1 MNLSPMMRQYQDA
14 KEASGDALLFF
25 RMGDFY
31 ELFHDDAK
39 TAARVLGLTLTSR
52 DKGENP
58 VPMAGFPH
66 HQLDGYLAKLIRAG
80 HRVAVCEQMEDP
92 KQAKGIVKR
101 EVTRIVT
108 PGTLTDDSLL
118 DPLASNL
125 LVAVFVAQ
133 TGKPDK
139 ASASNDDVRAG
150 VGVRK
155 AMAAN
160 QPVGIAWVELS
171 TGRFE
176 AGVFQSDRLEDELAR
191 LEPAEVLVR
200 EDDGRFSRSRES
212 AHDRRWTIT
221 YRPAWQ
227 FGVDEARRVLGEHF
241 GVLDLEGMGWDV
253 GDELAIGAAGAA
265 LAYLKE
271 TQKNNLDHISN
282 LLPARQ
288 GRFLEIDAATRRSL
302 ELTHTIRGAS
312 RSGSLLEIIDRSV
325 TPMGARR
332 MALWLSSPLVDRQQI
347 ELRLAA
353 VEECFKEKR
362 LREQLRILLADVYD
376 LERLLGRIATGRC
389 GPRDLKQVGRTL
401 AQLPKLKALLAE
413 RASDR
418 LQQLHHRI
426 ELLEDLRQKLEQ
438 ALVDDCPILVR
449 DGGYIKHGFNAQLD
463 EYRNLASGGKDWIA
477 RYQAEQIEATGIT
490 SLKVGFTSV
499 FGYYL
504 EVTNTHRDRIPIHF
518 IRKQTLKNA
527 ERYITPELKEYEEK
541 VLTAED
547 QAKTIEYELFLALRD
562 EVHQHTAALQRT
574 ADALAEL
581 DVLAGLA
588 DLAVQQNYVRPRIV
602 DEPRL
607 EINDGRHPVLDAKL
621 PQGNFVPNDTF
632 VGLEHGNVL
641 LITGP
646 NMAGK
651 STYIRQTA
659 LLVLMAQMG
668 SFIPAHRATI
678 GIADRIFARVGA
690 SDELSRGQ
698 STFMVEMVET
708 ARILNTATDRSVVIL
723 DEIGRGTSTYDG
735 LSLAWSIVEH
745 LHDTIHARTLFATHY
760 HELVEL
766 EKSHVGVRNF
776 NVAVKEWDDQL
787 VFLHRIAR
795 GGADKSYGIHVARLA
810 GIPRDVNERAKDIL
824 AQLEIDHLN
833 KHGESKLAPPP
844 KTKKSHIQL
853 TLFQMDSHPFVEKL
867 RDLDLNALT
876 PIAALQ
882 LLAQWQEE
890 AKKAD
895 RLSYQVTMPSY
906 KRS

>member
-1 MNLSPMMRQYQDA
+1 MNLSPMMKQYQEA
-14 KEASGDALLFF
+14 KSASGDAILFF

-66 HQLDGYLAKLIRAG
+66 HQLEGYLAKLIRAG
-80 HRVAVCEQMEDP
+80 FRVAVCDQMEDP
-92 KQAKGIVKR
+92 KQAKGIVRR

-108 PGTLTDDSLL
+108 PGTLTDDALL
-118 DPLASNL
+118 DPLAPNL
-125 LVAVFVAQ
+125 LVAISVMAPGATNTTSKVQ
-133 TGKPDK
+133 PT
-139 ASASNDDVRAG
+139 SASSV
-150 VGVRK
+150 
-155 AMAAN
+155 
-160 QPVGIAWVELS
+160 PVASPIGIAWVELS

-176 AGVFQSDRLEDELAR
+176 AGVFAADKLQDELAR
-191 LEPAEVLVR
+191 LEPAEVLLR
-200 EDDGRFSRSRES
+200 DDDGNLRKARVGSTD
-212 AHDRRWTIT
+212 HRWTHT
-221 YRPAWQ
+221 HRPAWQ
-227 FGVDEARRVLGEHF
+227 FGFEEARRVLCEHF
-241 GVLDLEGMGWDV
+241 GVLDLEGMGWEA

-265 LAYLKE
+265 MAYLLE
-271 TQKNNLDHISN
+271 TQKNSLDHIGT

-312 RSGSLLEIIDRSV
+312 RAGSLLEVMDESV

-332 MALWLSSPLVDRQQI
+332 ISQWLASPLIDRNQI
-347 ELRLAA
+347 ESRLGA
-353 VEECFKEKR
+353 VEELFKEKR
-362 LREQLRILLADVYD
+362 FRETLRDLLSDVYD
-376 LERLLGRIATGRC
+376 LERLLGRVATGRC

-401 AQLPKLKALLAE
+401 AQLPKLKALLEA
-413 RASDR
+413 RQSDR
-418 LQQLHHRI
+418 LVQLFQHI
-426 ELLEDLRQKLEQ
+426 ELLEDLQKQLAV
-438 ALVDDCPILVR
+438 ALVDDCPLLVR
-449 DGGYIKHGFNAQLD
+449 DGGYIRAGYSAKLD
-463 EYRNLASGGKDWIA
+463 EFHGLAGGGKDWIA
-477 RYQAEQIEATGIT
+477 RYQAQQIEETGIS

-504 EVTNTHRDRIPIHF
+504 EVTNTHRERIPTHF

-541 VLTAED
+541 ILTAED
-547 QAKTIEYELFLALRD
+547 QAKSLEYELFLEL
-562 EVHQHTAALQRT
+562 RT
-574 ADALAEL
+574 AVHTHTPSLQQTATTLAEL

-588 DLAVQQNYVRPRIV
+588 ELAVKHNYVRPKIE
-602 DEPRL
+602 DLPRL
-607 EINDGRHPVLDAKL
+607 EINEGRHPVLDAML
-621 PQGNFVPNDTF
+621 PQGTFVPNDTF
-632 VGLEHGNVL
+632 VGSEHGRVL

-659 LLVLMAQMG
+659 LIVLMAQMG
-668 SFIPAHRATI
+668 SFVPAHRATI

-708 ARILNTATDRSVVIL
+708 ARILNTATEHSLIIL

-745 LHDTIHARTLFATHY
+745 LHDTIGGRTLFATHY

-766 EKSHVGVRNF
+766 EKSHVGVRNY
-776 NVAVKEWDDQL
+776 NVAVKEWDEEL

-810 GIPRDVNERAKDIL
+810 GIPKEVNERAKEIL

-833 KHGESKLAPPP
+833 KHGESKLVPPP
-844 KTKKSHIQL
+844 KMKKSHLQM
-853 TLFQMDSHPFVEKL
+853 TLFQMENHPMLDQL
-867 RDLDLNALT
+867 RSLDLTHLT
-876 PIAALQ
+876 PLAAMQ
-882 LLAQWQEE
+882 LLDQWQRELNT
-890 AKKAD
+890 A
-895 RLSYQVTMPSY
+895 PS
-906 KRS
+906 S

>member
-1 MNLSPMMRQYQDA
+1 MNLSPMMKQYQEA
-14 KEASGDALLFF
+14 KTASGDAILFF

-66 HQLDGYLAKLIRAG
+66 HQLEGYLAKLIRG
-80 HRVAVCEQMEDP
+80 GFRVAVCDQMEDP
-92 KQAKGIVKR
+92 KQAKGIVRR

-108 PGTLTDDSLL
+108 PGTLTDDALL
-118 DPLASNL
+118 DPLAPNL
-125 LVAVFVAQ
+125 LVAVAVLHPGSPVA
-133 TGKPDK
+133 KSKDSISD
-139 ASASNDDVRAG
+139 AHSN
-150 VGVRK
+150 K
-155 AMAAN
+155 N
-160 QPVGIAWVELS
+160 HSQVGIAWVELS

-176 AGVFQSDRLEDELAR
+176 AGVFGAEKLQDELAR
-191 LEPAEVLVR
+191 LEPAEVLLR
-200 EDDGRFSRSRES
+200 DDDGGLRISREGATDS
-212 AHDRRWTIT
+212 RWTHT
-221 YRPAWQ
+221 HRPAWQ
-227 FGVDEARRVLGEHF
+227 FGFEEARRVLCEQF
-241 GVLDLEGMGWDV
+241 GVLDLEGMGWGA
-253 GDELAIGAAGAA
+253 GDELAISAAGAA
-265 LAYLKE
+265 MAYLLE
-271 TQKNNLDHISN
+271 TQKNSLDHIGA

-302 ELTHTIRGAS
+302 ELTHTIRSGS
-312 RSGSLLEIIDRSV
+312 RAGSLLDVMDRSV

-332 MALWLSSPLVDRQQI
+332 IGQWLASPLIDRSQI
-347 ELRLAA
+347 ESRLGA
-353 VEECFKEKR
+353 VEEFFKDKR
-362 LREQLRILLADVYD
+362 LRDTLRALLSDVYD
-376 LERLLGRIATGRC
+376 LERLLGRVATGRC

-401 AQLPKLKALLAE
+401 EQLPKIKALLE
-413 RASDR
+413 IRQSDR
-418 LQQLHHRI
+418 LVSLFDRI
-426 ELLEDLRQKLEQ
+426 ELLEELQLQLES
-438 ALVDDCPILVR
+438 ALIDDCPLLVR
-449 DGGYIKHGFNAQLD
+449 DGGFIRKGFNARLD
-463 EYRNLASGGKDWIA
+463 EFHELAGGGKDWIA
-477 RYQAEQIEATGIT
+477 RYQAQQIEETGIS

-504 EVTNTHRDRIPIHF
+504 EVTNTHRERIPTHF

-541 VLTAED
+541 ILTAED
-547 QAKTIEYELFLALRD
+547 QAKSLEYELFVELRAT
-562 EVHQHTAALQRT
+562 VHTQTASMQQT
-574 ADALAEL
+574 ATTLAEL

-588 DLAVQQNYVRPRIV
+588 ELAVKQNYVRPTMV
-602 DEPRL
+602 DQPKL
-607 EINDGRHPVLDAKL
+607 EINEGRHPVLDAML
-621 PQGNFVPNDTF
+621 PQGTFVPNDTF
-632 VGLEHGNVL
+632 VGSEHGRVL

-659 LLVLMAQMG
+659 LIVLMAQMG
-668 SFIPAHRATI
+668 SFVPVHRATI

-708 ARILNTATDRSVVIL
+708 ARILNTATERSVIIL

-745 LHDTIHARTLFATHY
+745 LHDTIGGRTLFATHY

-766 EKSHVGVRNF
+766 EKSHVGVRNY

-810 GIPRDVNERAKDIL
+810 GIPRGVNERAKEIL

-844 KTKKSHIQL
+844 KTKKQHFQM
-853 TLFQMDSHPFVEKL
+853 TLFQMENHPMVDEL
-867 RDLDLNALT
+867 RGLDLTQLTPMAAMQLLDQWQRDL
-876 PIAALQ
+876 
-882 LLAQWQEE
+882 
-890 AKKAD
+890 K
-895 RLSYQVTMPSY
+895 
-906 KRS
+906 

>member
-1 MNLSPMMRQYQDA
+1 MMKQYQEA
-14 KEASGDALLFF
+14 KSASGDAILFF

-31 ELFHDDAK
+31 ELFHEDAK
-39 TAARVLGLTLTSR
+39 TAARILGLTLTSR

-66 HQLDGYLAKLIRAG
+66 HQLEGYLAKLIRSG
-80 HRVAVCEQMEDP
+80 HRVAVCDQMEDP
-92 KQAKGIVKR
+92 KQAKGIVRR

-108 PGTLTDDSLL
+108 PGTLTDDALL
-118 DPLASNL
+118 DPLTPNL
-125 LVAVFVAQ
+125 LVAVSVARPGNAELKSNGQ
-133 TGKPDK
+133 R
-139 ASASNDDVRAG
+139 SASLSKPLIG
-150 VGVRK
+150 
-155 AMAAN
+155 
-160 QPVGIAWVELS
+160 QVGIAWVELS

-176 AGVFQSDRLEDELAR
+176 AGVFGADRLQDELAR
-191 LEPAEVLVR
+191 LEPAEVLLR
-200 EDDGRFSRSRES
+200 DDDGNLRNIRDGATDS
-212 AHDRRWTIT
+212 RWTHT
-221 YRPAWQ
+221 HRPAWQ
-227 FGVDEARRVLGEHF
+227 FGFEEARRVLCEHF
-241 GVLDLEGMGWDV
+241 GVLDLEGMGWGA

-265 LAYLKE
+265 MAYLLE
-271 TQKNNLDHISN
+271 TQKNSLDHIRA

-312 RSGSLLEIIDRSV
+312 RAGSLLEVMDKSV

-332 MALWLSSPLVDRQQI
+332 IAQWLASPLIDRGQI
-347 ELRLAA
+347 ESRLGA
-353 VEECFKEKR
+353 VEEFFKEKR
-362 LREQLRILLADVYD
+362 LRETMRGLLSDVYD
-376 LERLLGRIATGRC
+376 LERLLGRVATGRC

-401 AQLPKLKALLAE
+401 AQLPKLKALLE
-413 RASDR
+413 IRQSDR
-418 LQQLHHRI
+418 LAQLYHRI
-426 ELLEDLRQKLEQ
+426 ELLEALQKQLEA
-438 ALVDDCPILVR
+438 ALVDDCPLLVR
-449 DGGYIKHGFNAQLD
+449 DGGFIRAGYNSKLD
-463 EYRNLASGGKDWIA
+463 EFHELAGGGKDWIA
-477 RYQAEQIEATGIT
+477 RYQAQQVEETGIT

-504 EVTNTHRDRIPIHF
+504 EVTNTHRERIPPHF

-547 QAKTIEYELFLALRD
+547 QAKSLEYELFVELRAV
-562 EVHQHTAALQRT
+562 VHSHTATLQQT
-574 ADALAEL
+574 ATTLAEL

-588 DLAVQQNYVRPRIV
+588 ELAVKQNYVRPTIE
-602 DEPRL
+602 DQPRL
-607 EINDGRHPVLDAKL
+607 EINEGRHPVLDAML
-621 PQGNFVPNDTF
+621 PQGTFVPNDTF
-632 VGLEHGNVL
+632 VGAEHGRVL

-659 LLVLMAQMG
+659 LIVLMAQMG
-668 SFIPAHRATI
+668 SFVPAHRATI

-708 ARILNTATDRSVVIL
+708 ARILNTATERSVIIL

-745 LHDTIHARTLFATHY
+745 LHDTIGGRTLFATHY

-766 EKSHVGVRNF
+766 EKSHAGVRNY

-810 GIPRDVNERAKDIL
+810 GIPRDVNERAKEIL

-833 KHGESKLAPPP
+833 LHGESKLAPPP
-844 KTKKSHIQL
+844 KSKKPHFQM
-853 TLFQMDSHPFVEKL
+853 TLFQMENHPMIDQL
-867 RDLDLNALT
+867 RDLDLTQLT
-876 PIAALQ
+876 PLAAMQ
-882 LLAQWQEE
+882 LLDQWQREI
-890 AKKAD
+890 K
-895 RLSYQVTMPSY
+895 
-906 KRS
+906 

>member
-1 MNLSPMMRQYQDA
+1 MNLSPMMKQYQEA
-14 KEASGDALLFF
+14 KATSGDAILFF

-31 ELFHDDAK
+31 ELFHEDAK
-39 TAARVLGLTLTSR
+39 TAAKILGLTLTSR

-66 HQLDGYLAKLIRAG
+66 HQLEGYLAKLIRGG
-80 HRVAVCEQMEDP
+80 HRVAVCDQMEDP
-92 KQAKGIVKR
+92 KQAKGIVRR

-108 PGTLTDDSLL
+108 PGTLTDDALL
-118 DPLASNL
+118 DPLAPNL
-125 LVAVFVAQ
+125 LVAISVANP
-133 TGKPDK
+133 GSGHPKANHPSLN
-139 ASASNDDVRAG
+139 ASAGKSG
-150 VGVRK
+150 L
-155 AMAAN
+155 
-160 QPVGIAWVELS
+160 QVGIAWVELS

-176 AGVFQSDRLEDELAR
+176 AGVFAAEKLLDELAR
-191 LEPAEVLVR
+191 LEPAEVLLR
-200 EDDGRFSRSRES
+200 DDDVGLRNSRDG
-212 AHDRRWTIT
+212 ATDTRWTHT
-221 YRPAWQ
+221 HRPAWQ
-227 FGVDEARRVLGEHF
+227 FGFDEARRVLCEHF
-241 GVLDLEGMGWDV
+241 GVLDLEGMGWAA

-265 LAYLKE
+265 MAYLLE
-271 TQKNNLDHISN
+271 TQKNSLDHISA

-312 RSGSLLEIIDRSV
+312 RAGSLLEVMDRSV

-332 MALWLSSPLVDRQQI
+332 IAQWLASPLIDRRQV
-347 ELRLAA
+347 ESRLGA
-353 VEECFKEKR
+353 VEEFFKEKR
-362 LREQLRILLADVYD
+362 LRETMRGLLSDVYD
-376 LERLLGRIATGRC
+376 LERLLGRVATGRC
-389 GPRDLKQVGRTL
+389 GPRDLKQVGKTL
-401 AQLPKLKALLAE
+401 GQLPRLKALLE
-413 RASDR
+413 IRQSDR
-418 LQQLHHRI
+418 LTKLYERI
-426 ELLEDLRQKLEQ
+426 ELLEELQTKLES
-438 ALVDDCPILVR
+438 ALVDDCPLLVR
-449 DGGYIKHGFNAQLD
+449 DGGFIRAGYSERLD
-463 EYRNLASGGKDWIA
+463 EFHSLAGGGKDWIA
-477 RYQAEQIEATGIT
+477 RYQAQQIEETGIT

-504 EVTNTHRDRIPIHF
+504 EVTNTHRERIPPHF

-547 QAKTIEYELFLALRD
+547 QAKSLEYELFLELRAA
-562 EVHQHTAALQRT
+562 VHAHTPSLQQT
-574 ADALAEL
+574 ANALAEL

-588 DLAVQQNYVRPRIV
+588 ELAVKQNYVRPTI
-602 DEPRL
+602 DDQPRL
-607 EINDGRHPVLDAKL
+607 EINDGRHPVLDAML
-621 PQGNFVPNDTF
+621 PQGTFVPNDTF
-632 VGLEHGNVL
+632 VGAEHGRVL

-659 LLVLMAQMG
+659 LIVLMAQMG
-668 SFIPAHRATI
+668 SFVPAHRATV

-708 ARILNTATDRSVVIL
+708 ARILNTATERSVIIL

-745 LHDTIHARTLFATHY
+745 LHDTIGGRTLFATHY

-766 EKSHVGVRNF
+766 EKSHVGVRNY

-810 GIPRDVNERAKDIL
+810 GIPRDVNERAKEIL

-844 KTKKSHIQL
+844 KSNRKHFQM
-853 TLFQMDSHPFVEKL
+853 TLFQMENHPMVDQL
-867 RDLDLNALT
+867 RGLDLTQLTPLAAMQLLDQWQRDL
-876 PIAALQ
+876 Q
-882 LLAQWQEE
+882 
-890 AKKAD
+890 
-895 RLSYQVTMPSY
+895 
-906 KRS
+906 